1 MIKKTQPDKPFGNLV
16 CFIMAFKTYP
26 AFFSEEQGYVLLK
39 DVDYLIRQPHRWSII
54 IFRRSGTA
62 L

>member
-1 MIKKTQPDKPFGNLV
+1 MEKLTVSPLKKFT
-16 CFIMAFKTYP
+16 CFIMPFKTYP